1 MDVWSARARVNF
13 FGTHNFSTPYSEQKF
28 ACFRNQ
34 KESHAKYMVK
44 PKKHLKSVLMK
55 KYNMSVVVETVETV
69 KTSLV
74 P

>member
-1 MDVWSARARVNF
+1 MYGRHVQERIF

-34 KESHAKYMVK
+34 KENHAKYMVK
-44 PKKHLKSVLMK
+44 PKIPLKGVLMK
-55 KYNMSVVVETVETV
+55 KYNLSVVVETVETV

-74 P
+74 S